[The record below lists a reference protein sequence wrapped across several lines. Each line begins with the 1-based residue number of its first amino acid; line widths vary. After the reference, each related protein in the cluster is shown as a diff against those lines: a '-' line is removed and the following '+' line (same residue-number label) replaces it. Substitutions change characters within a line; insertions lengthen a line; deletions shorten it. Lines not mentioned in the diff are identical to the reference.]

1 MPVSKKKVIQEL
13 KKIKEAD
20 QKIVDQFRIVKASR
34 SQLKDFLEFI
44 RSTSV
49 LGLAVGIVIGGA
61 VGVMVR
67 SLIDNVIMPP
77 LGLLLGS
84 ADGIKGLAWTIGKT
98 SSDKEVILH
107 YGTFLNDMAN
117 FLVIALVV
125 YLLINLLRVG
135 KTDDKKK

>member
-1 MPVSKKKVIQEL
+1 MPVSKKKVMQEL
-13 KKIKEAD
+13 KKIKTAD
-20 QKIVDQFRIVKASR
+20 QKIADQFKIVKASR
-34 SQLKDFLEFI
+34 SHLKNFSEFI

-77 LGLLLGS
+77 LGLLFGS

-98 SSDKEVILH
+98 SGGKEVVLH
-107 YGTFLNDMAN
+107 YGTFLNDMTN

-135 KTDDKKK
+135 KVEDKKK

>member
-13 KKIKEAD
+13 KKIKVAD

-77 LGLLLGS
+77 LGLLFGS
-84 ADGIKGLAWTIGKT
+84 ADGIKGLVWIIGRT
-98 SSDKEVILH
+98 SGGEDVVLR
-107 YGTFLNDMAN
+107 YGSFLNDMTN

-135 KTDDKKK
+135 KTEDKKK